1 MDIPK
6 LLGDNIAF
14 MMDRT
19 SRDYQVFFDH
29 EMAELN
35 LTRSQW
41 LLLTQLSFVDGSNQK
56 ELADLMGIDKSA
68 LGRLALKL
76 EEKGWLRREL
86 DDSDGRAYKLFISDK
101 ARPLVRGLVDMLLEE
116 TESSLR
122 GFSAQETEALRGYM
136 SRIQA
141 NIRKAEPSERWMKI
155 KAKVLAGIAEL
166 RSLT

>member
-1 MDIPK
+1 
-6 LLGDNIAF
+6 

-19 SRDYQVFFDH
+19 SRDYQVFFDQ

-86 DDSDGRAYKLFISDK
+86 DVSDGRAYKLFISNK
-101 ARPLVRGLVDMLLEE
+101 AQPLVKGLVEMLLEE
-116 TESSLR
+116 TENSLR
-122 GFSAQETEALRGYM
+122 GFSADEIEALRVYM
-136 SRIQA
+136 SRIQS
-141 NIRKAEPSERWMKI
+141 NIREVEPSERWMQI
-155 KAKVLAGIAEL
+155 KAKVLSGISEL
-166 RSLT
+166 